1 MFNNLLF
8 VCVGNVCRSPMA
20 EGYFREKLKHRPRV
34 KIASAGIAA
43 LVGKSAVPE
52 AQQLMQELGV
62 DISAH
67 RAQQLNE
74 DLISQ
79 ADLILVM
86 EDFQKEKIEF
96 IFPHSRGRVHL
107 LGKWGNFEIYDPY
120 KESLEVFG
128 DCLKLI
134 EKSWQDWQSRLDR

>member
-20 EGYFREKLKHRPRV
+20 EGYFREKLKHKPRV

-43 LVGKSAVPE
+43 LVGQSAVAE
-52 AQQLMQELGV
+52 AQQLMAERGI
-62 DISAH
+62 DISTH
-67 RAQQLNE
+67 RAQQLSE

-86 EDFQKEKIEF
+86 EDFQKQKIEF

-107 LGKWGNFEIYDPY
+107 LGKWGGYEIYDPY
-120 KESLEVFG
+120 KESLEVFAG
-128 DCLKLI
+128 CLQLI
-134 EKSWQDWQSRLDR
+134 EKSWQEWQVRLTK